1 MKTQLKRLTSDSF
14 IYGLSNTLSKF
25 LGVFLIPIYTRVFM
39 PADYGVIDL
48 IQLSIVI
55 MIILLTC
62 GLDSAIFRFY
72 YDAEN
77 EAEKKTII
85 STILLFVFTIGVI
98 IACSGLFFAKNISD
112 IMFNTDKYSMIITVG
127 LLQIPI
133 SLLSAFIFRVLRVK
147 FKAKWYAGISVVG
160 LFLIISLTIYL
171 IVFLKVGIIGIF
183 IARIIGELFQATAG
197 FIITYAN
204 YTIKIDFIKLKEF
217 LKFGLPLV
225 PGGLSQWSL
234 VYINRYILLFFTNL
248 KTVGIY
254 AVGYKISSVM
264 LIITGAFQLA
274 WSPFAFSILKEPN
287 AKEIYAKV
295 FKYLLIITISIAA
308 FMTTYAYEIILF
320 VTTPKYIEA
329 YILIGILTVCILT
342 IGIYNVLCIG
352 STIEK
357 KTLNITNSL
366 IIGTLVNIA
375 FGIILIPRFESI
387 GCALAMLFGYIC
399 ACILIYKSSQK
410 CYYIPYETKSVLLV
424 TISYIILYFITI
436 LYPDFLNPVK
446 IIASVLFYIFL
457 FFFVLN
463 TTERKSIIESIKRRS
478 LLLKIPRLRN

>member
-1 MKTQLKRLTSDSF
+1 
-14 IYGLSNTLSKF
+14 
-25 LGVFLIPIYTRVFM
+25 M

-48 IQLSIVI
+48 IQLSII
-55 MIILLTC
+55 IIIILLTC

-77 EAEKKTII
+77 DTEKKTII
-85 STILLFVFTIGVI
+85 STILIFVFVIGAI
-98 IACSGLFFAKNISD
+98 IAFGGLFFAKNISD
-112 IMFNTDKYSMIITVG
+112 IMFNTDKYWMIISIG

-147 FKAKWYAGISVVG
+147 FKAKWYAGISVAG
-160 LFLIISLTIYL
+160 LLLIITLTIYL
-171 IVFLKVGIIGIF
+171 IVFLKTGIIGIF
-183 IARIIGELFQATAG
+183 IARIIGEFFQAAAG
-197 FIITYAN
+197 FIVTYTN
-204 YTIKIDFIKLKEF
+204 YTLKIDLIKLKEF

-248 KTVGIY
+248 NAVGIY

-295 FKYLLIITISIAA
+295 FKYLLIITVSISA
-308 FMTTYAYEIILF
+308 FMTTYAYEIVLF

-329 YILIGILTVCILT
+329 YTLIGILTVCILT

-366 IIGTLVNIA
+366 IAGTLVNIIL
-375 FGIILIPRFESI
+375 GIILIPTFETI
-387 GCALAMLFGYIC
+387 GCALSMFFGYMC

-410 CYYIPYETKSVLLV
+410 CYYIPYEGKPALLIF
-424 TISYIILYFITI
+424 ISYFILYLITI
-436 LYPDFLNPVK
+436 QKPEFFDPVK
-446 IIASVLFYIFL
+446 VIASIIFYLFL
-457 FFFVLN
+457 FFYVLN
-463 TTERKSIIESIKRRS
+463 SNERKSIIKSIIKRTPFRKVLS
-478 LLLKIPRLRN
+478 